1 MASSASQ
8 RRAALATTTSSTGW
22 TSVGEPLMTRKT
34 SAVAVCRSSAS
45 SRSIL
50 HSTMAFGRA
59 AAISGLESAGCLFL
73 KLLLHGK
80 L

>member
-1 MASSASQ
+1 
-8 RRAALATTTSSTGW
+8 
-22 TSVGEPLMTRKT
+22 MTRKT

-45 SRSIL
+45 SHSIL